1 MSSSVVRLFLGALCA
16 LVVSHGSA
24 YAQICGD
31 ADNNGQ
37 VSVTDGVAALRAA
50 ATLPNTCGGGRCDVD
65 GNGSITVTDGVNILR
80 KAASLPITENCPGA
94 SVDQQVEELLQNT
107 LPIFGQLT
115 KVGGGAAAQIAETFA
130 CDNQDGFFE
139 IDPETG
145 EISFVNCQL
154 GVFVYDGTLSS
165 DETGN
170 TLFFDLSF
178 TDLTTGEFFSFFGDL
193 SFRSTQTGGIIAG
206 SLDVSFEDLGEISVV
221 FEEVETDID
230 DNFVGGSLLFNAT
243 DSDIEG
249 VVGIRVGFTTD
260 VVVPVSVIFADE
272 SVITFDFDTISG
284 ELTPVSN

>member
-1 MSSSVVRLFLGALCA
+1 MSSSVVRLFLGVLCA

-24 YAQICGD
+24 YAQVCGD
-31 ADNNGQ
+31 ADGNGQ

-50 ATLPNTCGGGRCDVD
+50 ANLPNTCGGGRCDVD
-65 GNGSITVTDGVNILR
+65 GNGTITVTDGVNVLR
-80 KAASLPITENCPGA
+80 KAAALPITENCPGS

-115 KVGGGAAAQIAETFA
+115 KVGGAAAARIAETFA

-139 IDPETG
+139 IDDETL
-145 EISFVNCQL
+145 EIEFVNCQL
-154 GVFVYDGTLSS
+154 DVFVYDGFLTP
-165 DETGN
+165 DESG

-178 TDLTTGEFFSFFGDL
+178 TDLTTDEFFSFFGDL

-221 FEEVETDID
+221 FEEVETDFD
-230 DNFVGGSLLFNAT
+230 ENFVGGSVLFDASN
-243 DSDIEG
+243 SDIEG

-260 VVVPVSVIFADE
+260 VVVPVSVIFDDE
-272 SVITFDFDTISG
+272 SVLVFDFDTISG